1 MRKRLTWVA
10 LLLTSLVLLLAA
22 CSGGG
27 ILTLQRTQAG
37 TI

>member
-1 MRKRLTWVA
+1 MRKRLKGVA

-27 ILTLQRTQAG
+27 NLTLRRT
-37 TI
+37 I